1 MIKIKKTTNVV
12 TYGEDFVVEGFEIDD
27 ADLAIDDLEGLGVG
41 ALGERGRERHL
52 RDGEDELLMGLLGA
66 LDVGRQ
72 HLVEVAL
79 EGELL
84 VEGLGREGLAE
95 VLHSQ
100 IARTARILEDL
111 KLLVGLRGKG
121 VDGLEVLARQ
131 ELARHLEQLLDVLRV
146 IEMKLERMINA
157 LVVNQISASRRSRR
171 SSRAHLLHNRLV
183 PSLWASMRSVEMR
196 GVVVVGR

>member
-1 MIKIKKTTNVV
+1 MTSKKKKTTNVV

-27 ADLAIDDLEGLGVG
+27 ADLAIGDLEGLGVG
-41 ALGERGRERHL
+41 TLGKRGRERHL

-79 EGELL
+79 ERELL

-111 KLLVGLRGKG
+111 ELLVGLRGKG

-146 IEMKLERMINA
+146 IEMELERMINA
-157 LVVNQISASRRSRR
+157 LVVNQISASRRRRR
-171 SSRAHLLHNRLV
+171 STSRAHLLPNRFLLSG
-183 PSLWASMRSVEMR
+183 PRALRCEALR
-196 GVVVVGR
+196 